1 MQEISKLI
9 VKYNGKIVGYL
20 AQIEKDIVFQ
30 YDENW
35 VKNGFSISPFSL
47 PLTNK
52 IYKNNNNIFE
62 GLFGV
67 VNDSLPDGWGELL
80 VRRMLAKKGI
90 NFDKLTPLQ
99 RLSIIEKNGLGA
111 LEFEPN
117 QNFKA
122 SFNNLDLDA
131 LSLKTNEVLNNNS
144 NDCDLDDLYF
154 LGGSS
159 GGSRPKAHIKID
171 DEEWIVKFPSK
182 IDPKDIGQKEF
193 KANSLAKKCGINVNE
208 FKLFDSKNCSGYFG
222 AKRFDRTKSGKVHVI
237 SLAGLLETSFWY
249 YNLDYGHLFK
259 VIKAISIKK
268 EDDMY
273 EAYKRMCFNVFYHNT
288 DDHSKNFSFLY
299 DENLGGYVLSPF
311 YDITFTPYQE
321 EHSMTIN
328 HKGNPTE
335 EDLLQ
340 VAKDFNLSLDKCKKI
355 IEKIKEVLRI

>member
-67 VNDSLPDGWGELL
+67 FNDSLPDGWGELL

-117 QNFKA
+117 QNFKV

-182 IDPKDIGQKEF
+182 INPKNIGQKEF
-193 KANSLAKKCGINVNE
+193 EANSLAKKCGINVNE

-288 DDHSKNFSFLY
+288 DDHCKNFSFLY
-299 DENLGGYVLSPF
+299 DENLGGYFLSPF

-355 IEKIKEVLRI
+355 IEKIKEVLII